1 MDMPTLGAAAGTA
14 IPHDQMLVLLLQIG
28 ILLALAT
35 VLGRLA
41 ARSGLPPVVG
51 ELTAG
56 IVAGPSVLGHL
67 APGVSHRLFPADPGQ
82 THLLGAVA
90 QLGALLL
97 VGITGAHIDL
107 RLLRDR
113 RAAVTSVSVGSVLLP
128 LVAGTAL
135 GFVLPG
141 ELRGEHGGRTTF
153 ALFIGVAVAVSAL
166 PVIAKTLLDMRLLHR
181 DVGQLIIGAAAV
193 SDIAGWLLLSV
204 VSATATAG
212 FHAGTAVRAVG
223 GLILILVVTMWVA
236 RPVTARVL
244 RLVERSE
251 NPGGPGVAVVVVLLV
266 LAAAGTH
273 ALGMEPILGAFL
285 CGIVI
290 GSAGPAGPLFLNTVR
305 TFVMAVLAPLFLA
318 GAGLQADLS
327 ALADPPVLAAALVTL
342 AVAVGAKLAGG
353 YAGARLSG
361 SGHHESLAVGAG
373 LNARGVVEIVL
384 ASVGL
389 GIGVLDTA
397 SYTVVVLVAL
407 VTSVMAPPILR
418 RTTRHVVRTDTETER
433 ERRFAGEPVRS

>member
-1 MDMPTLGAAAGTA
+1 MSTPVAAAGTA
-14 IPHDQMLVLLLQIG
+14 IPHDQLLVLLLQIG
-28 ILLALAT
+28 TLLALAT

-51 ELTAG
+51 ELAAG
-56 IVAGPSVLGHL
+56 IVVGPSVLGRL
-67 APGVSHRLFPADPGQ
+67 APGVSHRLFLAGPGQ
-82 THLLGAVA
+82 MHMLGAVS

-107 RLLRDR
+107 KLLRDR
-113 RAAVTSVSVGSVLLP
+113 RAAITWVSAGSVLLP
-128 LVAGTAL
+128 LAAGVAL

-141 ELRGEHGGRTTF
+141 ELRGEHGSRTTF

-181 DVGQLIIGAAAV
+181 DVGQVIIGAAAV

-212 FHAGTAVRAVG
+212 FRAGTVAESVG
-223 GLILILVVTMWVA
+223 CLLLILIVTVWVA
-236 RPVTARVL
+236 RPLVARVL
-244 RLVERSE
+244 RLVQRSE
-251 NPGGPGVAVVVVLLV
+251 YSAGLGIATVVVLLV

-273 ALGMEPILGAFL
+273 ALRMEPILGAFL

-290 GSAGPAGPLFLNTVR
+290 GSTGAAGRLFLNTVR

-327 ALADPPVLAAALVTL
+327 ALADLPVLAAALVTL
-342 AVAVGAKLAGG
+342 AVAIGAKLVGG

-389 GIGVLDTA
+389 GIGVLTTA
-397 SYTVVVLVAL
+397 SYTVIVLVAL

-418 RTTRHVVRTDTETER
+418 RTTNRIAWTDTEIER
-433 ERRFAGEPVRS
+433 ERRFVGEPVRS